1 MGQFDKCYGAVEE
14 GVTNSVCLDG
24 MLHKGDDICANNLCA
39 GKAET
44 VFLAEETLC
53 AEAWRF
59 KEMCWWEGVADEA
72 RMMKG
77 SERLG
82 IRPLP
87 LGDGG
92 VSPKNWSD
100 LHFRSNILVSCIKEK
115 RG

>member
-39 GKAET
+39 GKAQN

-77 SERLG
+77 SERARQG
-82 IRPLP
+82 EVPPAHTPTAGQAAASRQRP
-87 LGDGG
+87 
-92 VSPKNWSD
+92 
-100 LHFRSNILVSCIKEK
+100 RQ
-115 RG
+115 R